1 MFFGLFLKE
10 CKQIFKSTTYYLFVI
25 IMVIFYFTQTGGF
38 TDIAKPLPNQESY
51 GTRDSENENE
61 IMESTLGKLLE
72 DWYQNTYIAYP
83 TGFYKKISLNESK
96 ADEVGKILE
105 EATGKSQTELKGMAE
120 KENPDLDPSSP
131 ILTQE
136 IRIVQPDKNLTYT
149 HFIELMGEVDTLI
162 GGGKTSSFAKNK
174 LGANVQVPITYEEAL
189 KEYEDILKI
198 DRITNEQARVFS
210 DYLGIMLA
218 ILPVFISVTRGLRDK
233 RAGAVGVIYSKKASS
248 IAIIGSRYL
257 STIVMSVLPLFILA
271 ISPTLEGIYYGNS
284 IGVEVDTLA
293 YFTHIAGW
301 LMPSMLAA
309 VSVGFFL
316 TELTDSAL
324 GILVQGIWW
333 YISLNLGVQTGLQG
347 SFGLTLIPRWNAGG
361 GAEDFAAQLPQLVV
375 NRLFYMA
382 FSIIL
387 MAGTIVIFQ
396 LKRKGT
402 WKVNGILFRNRKSKS
417 EA

>member
-96 ADEVGKILE
+96 AAKVGKILE
-105 EATGKSQTELKGMAE
+105 EATGKSQTELKNIAE

-131 ILTQE
+131 VPTQG
-136 IRIVQPDKNLTYT
+136 IRIVQPDKNLTYA
-149 HFIELMGEVDTLI
+149 HFVELMDAVDTLI
-162 GGGKTSSFAKNK
+162 GGGKTSSFAENG
-174 LGANVQVPITYEEAL
+174 LGASVQVPVTYEEAL

-198 DRITNEQARVFS
+198 DLITNAQARLFS

-233 RAGAVGVIYSKKASS
+233 RAGAAGVIYSKRASS
-248 IAIIGSRYL
+248 IAIISSRYL
-257 STIVMSVLPLFILA
+257 STIVMSILPLLILA
-271 ISPTLEGIYYGNS
+271 VSPTLEGVYYGNS
-284 IGVEVDTLA
+284 IGAEVDTMA
-293 YFTHIAGW
+293 YFTHILGW
-301 LMPSMLAA
+301 LMPSMLVAI
-309 VSVGFFL
+309 SVGFFL

-324 GILVQGIWW
+324 GILIQGIWW
-333 YISLNLGVQTGLQG
+333 YVSLNMGLQTGLEG
-347 SFGLTLIPRWNAGG
+347 GFGLNLIPRWNTVGG
-361 GAEDFAAQLPQLVV
+361 TADFAAQLPQLAI
-375 NRLFYMA
+375 NRLFYIA
-382 FSIIL
+382 LSILL
-387 MAGTIVIFQ
+387 MVGTIFIYY

-402 WKVNGILFRNRKSKS
+402 WKLNGILFTNRKSKS